1 MALVSLIVLVLTDY
15 WHSLLELLI
24 GLECV
29 AVEAIG
35 TNSLVEVALSHCLFN
50 VINAKMLSL
59 VGFIVTL
66 TDNHSIS
73 PFVWGFVDGFE
84 IFFNVSVDIIF
95 VINDFVHISGDLHDY
110 GIGGL
115 HSQHS
120 LGCLVES
127 LHVTAA
133 KHLCEVV
140 DVGGLPELIDE
151 F

>member
-1 MALVSLIVLVLTDY
+1 MLQLTH
-15 WHSLLELLI
+15 HSLLELLI

-29 AVEAIG
+29 AIEAIG
-35 TNSLVEVALSHCLFN
+35 TNSLVKVAITHRIFD
-50 VINAKMLSL
+50 VINAKVLSL
-59 VGFIVTL
+59 VAFVVIL
-66 TDNHSIS
+66 TDDHSIS

-84 IFFNVSVDIIF
+84 VLLDVSVDIIL
-95 VINDFVHISGDLHDY
+95 VINDFVRVSGDLHDD
-110 GIGGL
+110 GIRGL

-127 LHVTAA
+127 LHVTTA

-140 DVGGLPELIDE
+140 DVSGFSELIDE